1 MGLGVLEE
9 PFFLIPF
16 KGWMIFSPLKVR
28 KNGPLEDAIV
38 NAKKKKK
45 NRALEMGFKKW
56 VCSKDGQEHKDL
68 KRY

>member
-16 KGWMIFSPLKVR
+16 KGWMIFFPLKVR

-38 NAKKKKK
+38 NAKKKMEVWRWVSK
-45 NRALEMGFKKW
+45 NGFVAKMVKNT
-56 VCSKDGQEHKDL
+56 KI
-68 KRY
+68 

>member
-16 KGWMIFSPLKVR
+16 KGWMIFFPLKVR

-38 NAKKKKK
+38 NAKKKKMELWRLVLK
-45 NRALEMGFKKW
+45 NGFVAKMVKNT
-56 VCSKDGQEHKDL
+56 KI
-68 KRY
+68 